1 MSSVNLEKLAA
12 SLGGVDA
19 LLHTASKHLRPR
31 GDRFAGDE
39 EQIALYIQRSKN
51 QNVVCYRG
59 TFDAAGGAAFDAAAP
74 IDAYWL
80 DIDPEYVEANRQKGK
95 MDDRCELNLID
106 RTMAYGHSVAPPVVT
121 EGSLTSFELTFVALS
136 KRPMQL
142 IAVPKKDGS
151 GYVTVILVE
160 IGGVVSIAER
170 IYVKSTEPKHF
181 WNLPSVEYVE
191 LFGVALESGAES
203 YEKIVQ

>member
-1 MSSVNLEKLAA
+1 MSSVNIEKLAA
-12 SLGGVDA
+12 GLGGVDA

-31 GDRFAGDE
+31 GDRFTGDE
-39 EQIALYIQRSKN
+39 AQIAMYIQRSKN

-59 TFDAAGGAAFDAAAP
+59 MFDSTGAAFDPAAP

-80 DIDPEYVEANRQKGK
+80 DIDPEYVEANRKKGK
-95 MDDRCELNLID
+95 MDDRCELNLVD
-106 RTMAYGHSVAPPVVT
+106 RTMAYGHSVAHPVVT
-121 EGSLTSFELTFVALS
+121 EGTLTSFELTFVALS
-136 KRPMQL
+136 KRTMQL

-151 GYVTVILVE
+151 GYVAVILVE
-160 IGGVVSIAER
+160 IGGVVSIVER

-191 LFGVALESGAES
+191 LFGTELESGKES